1 MRLEAFLITFIGG
14 LLYSAVALLKS
25 RVEGEEFDRGKLLKT
40 MLLAGI
46 LAAVN
51 GALGEGDLSDIEQ
64 LARGA
69 GETVLL
75 DKALKALVV
84 ALRRSS
90 GERWLG

>member
-25 RVEGEEFDRGKLLKT
+25 RVEGEEFDQNKLLKT
-40 MLLAGI
+40 MFLAGI

-51 GALGEGDLSDIEQ
+51 GVLGEGDLSEIEQ
-64 LARGA
+64 LIRGA

-75 DKALKALVV
+75 DKALKALVA

>member
-1 MRLEAFLITFIGG
+1 MSLEVFLIMFIGG
-14 LLYSAVALLKS
+14 LLYSAVALLK
-25 RVEGEEFDRGKLLKT
+25 T
-40 MLLAGI
+40 AILAGI

-51 GALGEGDLSDIEQ
+51 GVLGEGDLSEIQQ
-64 LARGA
+64 LVRGA

-75 DKALKALVV
+75 DKALKALVA